1 MIIFI
6 LLSSEDGW
14 DDFFHAKKEDG
25 RAPALWNGI
34 FSTISFVLGAAT
46 SVLSGF
52 LGMKI
57 ATYANARTAVEAR
70 KGIAPAF
77 MCAFRSGAVMGFLLS
92 GCGLFVIYIAILIY
106 KQVTLTTHITH
117 LHMM

>member
-1 MIIFI
+1 MVVFV

-14 DDFFHAKKEDG
+14 DDFFDAKKTDG
-25 RAPALWNGI
+25 QAPALWNGI
-34 FSTISFVLGAAT
+34 FSTVSFVLGAST

-92 GCGLFVIYIAILIY
+92 GCGLLVIYIVISIY
-106 KQVTLTTHITH
+106 KQVCC
-117 LHMM
+117 